1 MLSTQITFLPC
12 FHHHRKREFLLALGL
27 KIAACFV
34 VCMGLN
40 AVSGFMLS
48 QIFMDESSQPNEA
61 RQVSMLF
68 HVCSRKCGGN
78 ATLMESYMCLN
89 KLKERKALG
98 EKQRAKGTGRN
109 GTKEKCSH

>member
-1 MLSTQITFLPC
+1 
-12 FHHHRKREFLLALGL
+12 
-27 KIAACFV
+27 
-34 VCMGLN
+34 MGLN

-89 KLKERKALG
+89 KLNERKALG
-98 EKQRAKGTGRN
+98 ERQLGEKHWAKGT
-109 GTKEKCSH
+109 E

>member
-1 MLSTQITFLPC
+1 
-12 FHHHRKREFLLALGL
+12 
-27 KIAACFV
+27 
-34 VCMGLN
+34 MGLN

-48 QIFMDESSQPNEA
+48 QIFMDESSQSNEA

-89 KLKERKALG
+89 KLKERKATGRKALG
-98 EKQRAKGTGRN
+98 ERHRVKGTGRN
-109 GTKEKCSH
+109 GTKEKCSHQTKITVMSDETRILWLHIFY